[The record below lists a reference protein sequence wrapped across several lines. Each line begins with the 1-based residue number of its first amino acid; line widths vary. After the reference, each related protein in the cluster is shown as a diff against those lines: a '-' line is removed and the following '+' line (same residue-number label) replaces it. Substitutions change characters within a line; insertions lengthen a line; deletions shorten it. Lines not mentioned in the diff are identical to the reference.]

1 MLDCV
6 NISAQNSNERGCAQ
20 KSLLQQQVLDKQFW
34 NNLQHLS
41 KNLKAKIF
49 NAILRISREPKS
61 LIWCESLT
69 QRTNNVVNLRKYRKF
84 NKKHLTIGKKMQPRY
99 RY

>member
-20 KSLLQQQVLDKQFW
+20 KCFLQKQVLEQP
-34 NNLQHLS
+34 LP
-41 KNLKAKIF
+41 KNLKAKIS
-49 NAILRISREPKS
+49 NTILRISREPKS